1 MEGIGVLVVLD
12 VRVAVNVGMESTMS
26 KDEGK

>member
-1 MEGIGVLVVLD
+1 MEGIAVLVVLD

-26 KDEGK
+26 EEEGE